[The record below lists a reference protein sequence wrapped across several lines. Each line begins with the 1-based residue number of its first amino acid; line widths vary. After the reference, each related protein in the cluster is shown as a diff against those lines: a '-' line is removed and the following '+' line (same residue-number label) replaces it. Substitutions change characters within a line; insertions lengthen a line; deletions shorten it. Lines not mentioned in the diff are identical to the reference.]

1 MNVPASVKPA
11 VWGAVGGAVAAII
24 IGFTWGGWVTGGTAR
39 ELAATGADAA
49 VVQAFVPLCVLKAE
63 QAPEQLEPL
72 KAESSY
78 RRGDYV
84 KKAGWVDNV
93 SEKYRSAVA
102 NACAQAVA
110 EAK

>member
-1 MNVPASVKPA
+1 
-11 VWGAVGGAVAAII
+11 
-24 IGFTWGGWVTGGTAR
+24 
-39 ELAATGADAA
+39 
-49 VVQAFVPLCVLKAE
+49 VPLCVLKAE

-93 SEKYRSAVA
+93 AEKYRSAVA